1 MRVSIYVDPRQLNRQ
16 GEMSVYLSVSGNG
29 KRFLVNTGLTSK
41 EKFTGTVFP
50 KSVSSSRAKSAALS
64 RYFSLA
70 EDLCLSNP
78 NMPAESLKN
87 AIREIVGG
95 KHTGGKVLCDYIHEY
110 AETKSD
116 GTKEIYARTEKRVR
130 QFDPTAT
137 FDSVNR
143 SWLDRFVSVG
153 CHELS
158 VNSTSIHLRNIRA
171 VFNRAIDDGVTTC
184 YPFRRFRI
192 KTERVPVGNITAKQL
207 AAIRDYPCDSWI
219 AVYRD
224 LFMLS
229 FYLCGANA
237 ADMLQCRSLTNGRFV
252 YRRKKTGRLYDL
264 PVYPE
269 AMRIIEKYRGKEY
282 LLNIMDSHSDY
293 HSFTAIWNE
302 NLKKIG
308 PAEKV
313 PDRLGKMRKV
323 IYHPIVPGLTTYTAR
338 YTFASIAAEIDIPR
352 DIIALCLGHAWAD
365 VTDRYISY
373 GREKVDEAVR
383 KVIDYVNSI
392 HDKA

>member
-1 MRVSIYVDPRQLNRQ
+1 
-16 GEMSVYLSVSGNG
+16 
-29 KRFLVNTGLTSK
+29 
-41 EKFTGTVFP
+41 
-50 KSVSSSRAKSAALS
+50 
-64 RYFSLA
+64 
-70 EDLCLSNP
+70 
-78 NMPAESLKN
+78 
-87 AIREIVGG
+87 
-95 KHTGGKVLCDYIHEY
+95 
-110 AETKSD
+110 
-116 GTKEIYARTEKRVR
+116 
-130 QFDPTAT
+130 
-137 FDSVNR
+137 VNR

-237 ADMLQCRSLTNGRFV
+237 ADMLQCRGLTNGRFV

-293 HSFTAIWNE
+293 HSFTAIWNA

-313 PDRLGKMRKV
+313 QDRLGKMRKV